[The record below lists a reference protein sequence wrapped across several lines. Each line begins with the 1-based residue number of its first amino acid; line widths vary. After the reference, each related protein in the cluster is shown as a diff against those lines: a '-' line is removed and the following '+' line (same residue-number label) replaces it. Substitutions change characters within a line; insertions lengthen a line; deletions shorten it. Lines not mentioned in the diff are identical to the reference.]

1 MSQAL
6 GAECPEMLALHQD
19 LRRKRKIS
27 EDRMISVVPDALK
40 TLGFPMADEFRKAF
54 NVEESKIKGLGL
66 WAMYLS
72 PAP

>member
-27 EDRMISVVPDALK
+27 EGRMISVVPDALK

-54 NVEESKIKGLGL
+54 NGEESKIKGLGL